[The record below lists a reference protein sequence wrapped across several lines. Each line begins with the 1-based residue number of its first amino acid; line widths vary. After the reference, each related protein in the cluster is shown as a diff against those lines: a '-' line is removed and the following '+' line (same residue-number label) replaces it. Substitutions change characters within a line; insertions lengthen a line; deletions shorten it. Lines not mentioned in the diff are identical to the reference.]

1 MEAFPNIKTIDS
13 YLPKGSRD
21 RYPQSSTIDHHNKA
35 TGHERRLALYLVEN
49 LRYTFS
55 PIEKYIYA
63 TQLMQAECLSTAY
76 RLWRRQWKGPGR
88 EYIAGALVWQ
98 INDCWPVT
106 SWAIVD
112 YYLRPKLAYFA
123 IKRELEKYTIGMKRV
138 QVRTPED
145 EYTNAYVDIDERV
158 QVWIGCF
165 KTGGI
170 KGASVV
176 VKAFDVCGEKIA
188 ERTLKD
194 DVALES
200 NQSMEITDIR
210 IPGWDGEPDSHQ
222 DIVLAAYLIG
232 NDGSILARRIGF
244 FEPLK

>member
-35 TGHERRLALYLVEN
+35 SGHERRIALYLVEN

-63 TQLMQAECLSTAY
+63 TQLVQAECLSTAY
-76 RLWRRQWKGPGR
+76 RLWRRQWKGPGK
-88 EYIAGALVWQ
+88 EYVAGALVWQ

-138 QVRTPED
+138 QVRTPKD
-145 EYTNAYVDIDERV
+145 KYTNAYVDVDERV
-158 QVWIGCF
+158 QVWIGSF
-165 KTGGI
+165 KTKGI

-188 ERTLKD
+188 ERTLGD

-200 NQSMEITDIR
+200 NRSIEITDIR
-210 IPGWDGEPDSHQ
+210 IPGWDGKPDSHQ
-222 DIVLAAYLIG
+222 DIVLAAYLIS
-232 NDGSILARRIGF
+232 NDGSTLARRIGF